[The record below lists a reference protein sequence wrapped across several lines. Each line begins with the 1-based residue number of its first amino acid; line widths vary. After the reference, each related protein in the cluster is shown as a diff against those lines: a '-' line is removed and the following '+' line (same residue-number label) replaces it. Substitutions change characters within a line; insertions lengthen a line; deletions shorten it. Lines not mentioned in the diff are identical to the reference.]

1 MEGSKFLIVGLVLA
15 ICAFIF
21 QVIGLASPYWIVTE
35 TPFLKMNFGLWE
47 YCLQS
52 PILSHTT
59 ICRDVKA
66 IITEDW
72 KDAVR
77 AMSILGMIAL
87 LISVVMTTLKLFA
100 MKESKIPQFVAI
112 STVFAGAVFILIAIA
127 VFAAKMNE
135 GSVIIT
141 PFDYHFAFAFCI
153 IAMLTAIASGCIMIV
168 NVVK

>member
-1 MEGSKFLIVGLVLA
+1 MVVFSGSGKMEGSKFLIVGLVLA

-66 IITEDW
+66 IITEG
-72 KDAVR
+72 
-77 AMSILGMIAL
+77 ILLYA
-87 LISVVMTTLKLFA
+87 S
-100 MKESKIPQFVAI
+100 
-112 STVFAGAVFILIAIA
+112 FIYI
-127 VFAAKMNE
+127 
-135 GSVIIT
+135 
-141 PFDYHFAFAFCI
+141 
-153 IAMLTAIASGCIMIV
+153 
-168 NVVK
+168 